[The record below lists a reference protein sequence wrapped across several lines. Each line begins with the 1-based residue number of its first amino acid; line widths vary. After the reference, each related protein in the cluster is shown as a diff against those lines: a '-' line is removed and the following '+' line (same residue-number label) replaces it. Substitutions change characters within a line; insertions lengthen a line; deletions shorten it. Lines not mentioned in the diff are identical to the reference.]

1 MAGKVLSIEVGYAMT
16 KVCEMDYRAK
26 KPRVYRY
33 FSIPTPDGVLAD
45 GMITVTEEFVN
56 NLKAEMAN
64 NKMRTK
70 DAVFTISSS
79 KIATREIKIPYCK
92 ESNIGNLVRTN
103 LSDYFPID
111 VSRYLSA
118 YTILEV
124 EGVASADED
133 DKSKAKS
140 KPTGYRLLILAVPED
155 IIESYKLLASALKL
169 NVKEID
175 YCGNSIYQAAK
186 ESCSEG
192 VQMIVKVD
200 SRSSLLLAQKDGR
213 IVMTRTIPYGIIQDE
228 QSSQEEA
235 EQAMVAL
242 VEGVS
247 KVVDYYNSGHS
258 GEPIER
264 INLTGVGANYISL
277 CDMMEDEIR
286 IKVRVLSNIT
296 GINTE
301 KVFKGNS
308 YSEYTACIGAALAPI
323 HFASDKDEDK
333 SAAAKGGVDPLR
345 LTVLISGGCVLI
357 GVALILMAL
366 FPYLEE
372 KEKNEQYNAIIEQL
386 EPVYEVYLKHQ
397 SLSAQVM
404 SMEALDAMTVNRNK
418 DMVEFI
424 TALETKMPSSFSLS
438 DLTATANGITMNV
451 TVATKEETAVVLN
464 ELRQLECFSF
474 VDTTAVSELITEI
487 GETQYSFS
495 VEMVYAPIEEETE
508 EGEE

>member
-16 KVCEMDYRAK
+16 KVCEMDYMAK

-45 GMITVTEEFVN
+45 GMITVTEDFVN
-56 NLKAEMAN
+56 SLKAEMTAN
-64 NKMRTK
+64 KIRTK

-79 KIATREIKIPYCK
+79 KIATREVKIPYCK
-92 ESNIGNLVRTN
+92 ESNIGNLVRVN

-111 VSRYLSA
+111 VSRYVSA
-118 YTILEV
+118 YSILEV
-124 EGVASADED
+124 EGAAQTEEKE
-133 DKSKAKS
+133 KSKA
-140 KPTGYRLLILAVPED
+140 KPTGYRLLILAAPID
-155 IIESYKLLASALKL
+155 IIDSYKMLAAALKL

-186 ESCSEG
+186 ESCAEG
-192 VQMIVKVD
+192 TQMIVKID

-213 IVMTRTIPYGIIQDE
+213 IVMTRTIPYGIWQDA
-228 QSSQEEA
+228 QGSQEES

-247 KVVDYYNSGHS
+247 KVVDYYNSGH
-258 GEPIER
+258 GNEPIER
-264 INLTGVGANYISL
+264 ISLTGVGADYIGL
-277 CDMMEDEIR
+277 RELMEEEIQA
-286 IKVRVLSNIT
+286 KVRLLNNIT

-301 KVFKGNS
+301 KVFKGNNF
-308 YSEYTACIGAALAPI
+308 SEYTACIGAALAPI

-333 SAAAKGGVDPLR
+333 GATAKGGVDPLR
-345 LTVLISGGCVLI
+345 LTILISGGCVLI
-357 GVALILMAL
+357 GVVLILMAL

-372 KEKNEQYNAIIEQL
+372 KQKKEEYTAIIEQL

-397 SLSAQVM
+397 SLSAQVL
-404 SMEALDAMTVNRNK
+404 SMETLDAMTVNRNE
-418 DMVEFI
+418 DLVEFI
-424 TALETKMPSSFSLS
+424 AALETKMPTSFSLS
-438 DLTATANGITMNV
+438 DFTATATGITMNV
-451 TVATKEETAVVLN
+451 TVGTKEETAVVLN
-464 ELRQLECFSF
+464 ELRKLDCFSF

-495 VEMVYAPIEEETE
+495 VEMIYAPVEAETE

>member
-45 GMITVTEEFVN
+45 GMITVTEDFVN
-56 NLKAEMAN
+56 SLKAEMAN

-79 KIATREIKIPYCK
+79 KIATREVKIPYCK
-92 ESNIGNLVRTN
+92 ESNIGNLVRVN

-118 YTILEV
+118 YSILEV
-124 EGVASADED
+124 EGVASAEGD
-133 DKSKAKS
+133 DKSKA

-155 IIESYKLLASALKL
+155 ILESYKLLAAALKL

-213 IVMTRTIPYGIIQDE
+213 IVMTRTIPYGILQDE

-235 EQAMVAL
+235 EQTMVAL

-264 INLTGVGANYISL
+264 ISLTGVGANYIAL
-277 CDMMEDEIR
+277 CDLMEEEIR
-286 IKVRVLSNIT
+286 VKVRVLSNIT

-308 YSEYTACIGAALAPI
+308 FSEYTACIGAALAPI

-333 SAAAKGGVDPLR
+333 SVASKGGVDPLR
-345 LTVLISGGCVLI
+345 LTILLSAGCVLI
-357 GVALILMAL
+357 GVGLVLTAL

-372 KEKNEQYNAIIEQL
+372 KEKQEQYNAIIEQL
-386 EPVYEVYLKHQ
+386 EPVYEVYLTHQ
-397 SLSAQVM
+397 SLTAQTM
-404 SMEALDAMTVNRNK
+404 KMEALDDMTVNRNK
-418 DMVEFI
+418 ELNEFI
-424 TALETKMPSSFSLS
+424 TALESKMPTSFVLN
-438 DLTATANGITMNV
+438 DFTATADGIVMNV
-451 TVATKEETAVVLN
+451 TVKTKEEAAVVIH
-464 ELRQLECFSF
+464 ELKQIESFIF
-474 VDTTAVSELITEI
+474 VDTSALSELITEI
-487 GETQYSFS
+487 GETQYSFA
-495 VEMVYAPIEEETE
+495 VEMLYAPIEKETE